1 MGLHISLPCPTI
13 RSIKKSFPFMALNTP
28 HSDKRHALPLL
39 SHSRPLPHGKECAAN
54 LRQVSP
60 AGLPAWQT
68 TASSYVARVSHPQR
82 KPAAISAAKYQINSY
97 LLQQMQ

>member
-1 MGLHISLPCPTI
+1 ME
-13 RSIKKSFPFMALNTP
+13 KSFPFMALNTP

-39 SHSRPLPHGKECAAN
+39 SHAWQQRHGGQNAAN

-60 AGLPAWQT
+60 ACQPLWQT
-68 TASSYVARVSHPQR
+68 ASRRYVVRINHPAR